1 MNRSMTNVKLKMI
14 NCYPVYQLKVKLY
27 LNNKMN
33 NKISVILTGATGMVG
48 EGVLIE
54 CLENPVVEK
63 ILVVGRRS
71 CGYSHPKLGEFICSD
86 LQSPYPAEKLAGY
99 DACFFCAGVS
109 SIGMK
114 EDEFTKLT
122 YDMTLGFAKT
132 FIEQN
137 KDKTPAFCYVSGYG
151 TDGTGKKKAMWSRVK
166 GRTENELIK
175 MFGEKAFMF
184 RPGYMKPLKG
194 QKRILR
200 AYFGW
205 QISFPVMKLFL
216 SKFTCELREVAK
228 AMINCSFKGFEKN
241 ILEVKDIIS
250 ASKRA

>member
-1 MNRSMTNVKLKMI
+1 MLKT
-14 NCYPVYQLKVKLY
+14 LKPTFGLFM
-27 LNNKMN
+27 L

-54 CLENPVVEK
+54 CLENPLVVK

-71 CGYSHPKLGEFICSD
+71 CGYSHPKLSELICSD
-86 LQSPYPAEKLAGY
+86 LQLPRPAEKLAGY

-122 YDMTLGFAKT
+122 YDMTLWFAKT

-137 KDKTPAFCYVSGYG
+137 NDKAPAFCYVSGYG

-175 MFGEKAFMF
+175 MFGEGAFMF
-184 RPGYMKPLKG
+184 RPGYMKPVKG
-194 QKRILR
+194 QKRILS

-205 QISFPVMKLFL
+205 QVSYPVMKFFI

-228 AMINCSFKGFEKN
+228 AMINCAVMGFRKN
-241 ILEVKDIIS
+241 VLEVKDIVD
-250 ASKRA
+250 AGKTK